1 MCGLRQHHEILFL
14 AKSQRQDLLEGNTFN
29 NALSFLFVGSVKMK
43 EGTMKKI
50 YQLSCEEVLKEVNSG
65 IHGIS
70 EEAAKQRLEIY
81 GKNVLTNEKKESVIQ
96 IFLKQFM
103 DLLVIV
109 LIIASMISMAV
120 GEVESA
126 TVILIV
132 IIMNAALGTIQSV
145 KAQKSLEGLKK
156 LSTPYTR
163 VNREGVIMEVLSD
176 EIVVGDIV
184 YVEAGDIVSADG
196 RIIESN
202 SLQINEASLTGEVES
217 VEKSVD
223 VINEEDCAIGD
234 QKNMAFS
241 SGLVTYGRGVIVVS
255 ATGMDTEIGRI
266 ADLMNQTKEKRTPLQ
281 QSLDDF
287 SKKLSMIII
296 LICILVFALNIIRQG
311 SLLDSFMFAVALAVA
326 AIPEALASIVTIVL
340 SISTQ
345 KMVKEH
351 AIMKNINAVETLGC
365 VSVICSDKTGT
376 LTQNKMSVEDIYM
389 NKTLTNIKEIDVNQ
403 QDYRFLSIM
412 GALCNDATITNE
424 QRIGDPTELAFIDL
438 IRLFNTTEIK
448 IRQTYERLSEL
459 PFDSQRKMM
468 STVHEFNNVKVM
480 FVKGAPDV
488 LLTRCSKVYLS
499 GNIIDIDEDIKD
511 DLYLQ
516 NEAFAKRGQRV
527 LSFAYKVIN
536 QKELNMNDE
545 NDLIFVGLV
554 SMIDP
559 PRVES
564 KEAVKNCF
572 VAGIKPI
579 MITGDHKV
587 TAKAIAKRIGIF
599 KEGDLCIDG
608 KQLNAMS
615 DQELNDKLAYISV
628 YARVAPEHKIRIVDA
643 WQKKG
648 NNVAMTGDG
657 VNDAPAL
664 KKADIGI
671 AMGITGTEVSK
682 DAASMILSDDNFSTI
697 VKAVVSGRNVYANI
711 KNAIAY
717 LLSGNFSGILS
728 VLYCSLLALPLPFM
742 PVHLLFI
749 NLVTDSLPAI
759 AIGMEPSNAYLL
771 YEKPRNQKESILNK
785 EVLKQIGFEGV
796 VIALSTMVAYYIGL
810 QINNATASTFAF
822 ATLCLARL
830 FHGFNCR
837 GKQSIFKLKLSTNK
851 YSIYAFVTGY
861 ILLNII
867 LLVPALH
874 SVFAVSKIATDQILM
889 INALA
894 FIPTVIIQFKKWVN
908 DRK

>member
-1 MCGLRQHHEILFL
+1 
-14 AKSQRQDLLEGNTFN
+14 
-29 NALSFLFVGSVKMK
+29 
-43 EGTMKKI
+43 MKKK
-50 YQLSCEEVLKEVNSG
+50 YQLNYEEVLKEVNSG
-65 IHGIS
+65 IYGLS
-70 EEAAKQRLEIY
+70 EEAVKQRLEIY
-81 GKNVLTNEKKESVIQ
+81 GKNVLINKKSES
-96 IFLKQFM
+96 IFQVFFKQFM

-109 LIIASMISMAV
+109 LIIASFISMIV
-120 GEVESA
+120 GEIESA
-126 TVILIV
+126 AVILIV
-132 IIMNAALGTIQSV
+132 ILMNAILGTIQSV

-163 VNREGVIMEVLSD
+163 VNREGIIMEVLSD

-196 RIIESN
+196 RVIESN

-217 VEKSVD
+217 VEKCID
-223 VINEEDCAIGD
+223 VIDEEDCAIGD

-241 SGLVTYGRGVIVVS
+241 SGLVTYGRGVFVVT

-266 ADLMNQTKEKRTPLQ
+266 ADLMNKTKEKRTPLQ
-281 QSLDDF
+281 QSLDEF
-287 SKKLSMIII
+287 SKKLSIIII
-296 LICILVFALNIIRQG
+296 LICLLVFILNIIRQG

-389 NKTLTNIKEIDVNQ
+389 NKTLTNIKEIDINQ
-403 QDYRFLSIM
+403 RDYRFLSIIT
-412 GALCNDATITNE
+412 ALCNDATITND
-424 QRIGDPTELAFIDL
+424 QRIGDPTELAFIDF
-438 IRLFNTTEIK
+438 IRLFRTTEIEVRK
-448 IRQTYERLSEL
+448 KYNRLSEL

-468 STVHEFNNVKVM
+468 STVHEFKNTIVM

-488 LLTRCSKVYLS
+488 LLTKCTKLYLFGKVIEI
-499 GNIIDIDEDIKD
+499 NEEIRD
-511 DLYLQ
+511 DLFLQ
-516 NEAFAKRGQRV
+516 NEVFAKRGQRV
-527 LSFAYKVIN
+527 LAFAYKVIN
-536 QKELNMNDE
+536 KQEISLNDE
-545 NDLIFVGLV
+545 NDLIFVSLV

-559 PRVES
+559 PRIES
-564 KEAVKNCF
+564 KEAVRNCF
-572 VAGIKPI
+572 IAGIKPI

-587 TAKAIAKRIGIF
+587 TAKAIAKRIGIY
-599 KEGDLCIDG
+599 KETDMCIDG

-615 DQELNDKLAYISV
+615 DQELDEKLAYISV
-628 YARVAPEHKIRIVDA
+628 YARVAPEHKIRIVEA

-648 NNVAMTGDG
+648 NHVAMTGDG

-759 AIGMEPSNAYLL
+759 AIGMEPSNAFLL
-771 YEKPRNQKESILNK
+771 YEKPRKQNESILNK
-785 EVLKQIGFEGV
+785 EVLKQIGFEGII
-796 VIALSTMVAYYIGL
+796 IAVATMIAYYIGL
-810 QINNATASTFAF
+810 QTNHATASTFAF

-837 GKQSIFKLKLSTNK
+837 GRQSIFKLKLTSNK
-851 YSIYAFVTGY
+851 YCIYAFITGY
-861 ILLNII
+861 FLLNLI
-867 LLVPALH
+867 LFVPALH
-874 SVFAVSKIATDQILM
+874 SVFAVSEIAYNQIFM
-889 INALA
+889 INVLALL
-894 FIPTVIIQFKKWVN
+894 PTIMIQFKKWTN
-908 DRK
+908 DKK

>member
-1 MCGLRQHHEILFL
+1 MEVSIGKEVIM
-14 AKSQRQDLLEGNTFN
+14 E
-29 NALSFLFVGSVKMK
+29 KMYRL
-43 EGTMKKI
+43 T
-50 YQLSCEEVLKEVNSG
+50 SEEVLKDVNSSTY
-65 IHGIS
+65 GIS
-70 EEAAKQRLEIY
+70 EEAAKQRLEVY
-81 GKNVLTNEKKESVIQ
+81 GRNVLTSEKSDNIMQ
-96 IFLKQFM
+96 IFIKQFM

-109 LIIASMISMAV
+109 LIIASIISMAV

-126 TVILIV
+126 IV
-132 IIMNAALGTIQSV
+132 IIVVIMMNALLGTMQTV
-145 KAQKSLEGLKK
+145 KAQKSLESLKK

-163 VNREGVIMEVLSD
+163 VNREGIIMEIRSD

-184 YVEAGDIVSADG
+184 YLEAGDIVSADG

-217 VEKSVD
+217 VEKITD
-223 VINEEDCAIGD
+223 VIEEDNCPIGD

-241 SGLVTYGRGVIVVS
+241 SGLVTYGRGIIVIT

-266 ADLMNQTKEKRTPLQ
+266 ATLMNQTKEKRTPLQ
-281 QSLDDF
+281 QNLDDF
-287 SKKLSMIII
+287 SRKLSLIII
-296 LICILVFALNIIRQG
+296 AICILVFALNMIRG
-311 SLLDSFMFAVALAVA
+311 GALLDSFMFAVALAVA

-345 KMVKEH
+345 KMVREH

-365 VSVICSDKTGT
+365 VSIICSDKTGT

-389 NKTLTNIKEIDVNQ
+389 NQTLTNVKEVKTDQ
-403 QDYRFLSIM
+403 YDYRFLSLM
-412 GALCNDATITNE
+412 GALCSDATITGT

-438 IRLFNTTEIK
+438 IRLFDTTEIEARNK
-448 IRQTYERLSEL
+448 YTRLYEL
-459 PFDSQRKMM
+459 PFDSERKLM
-468 STVHEFNNVKVM
+468 STVHEFDGKLVM

-488 LLTRCSKVYLS
+488 LLARCTHMYKNQEIMEMDSEMYD
-499 GNIIDIDEDIKD
+499 DIQF
-511 DLYLQ
+511 Q
-516 NEAFAKRGQRV
+516 NDAFAKRGQRV
-527 LSFAYKVIN
+527 LSFAYKIIN
-536 QKELNMNDE
+536 QKEIDIKAE
-545 NDLIFVGLV
+545 NDLTFVGLV

-572 VAGIKPI
+572 TAGIKPI

-587 TAKAIAKRIGIF
+587 TAKAIAKRIGIYRD
-599 KEGDLCIDG
+599 GDLCLDG
-608 KQLNAMS
+608 KELSAMS
-615 DQELNDKLAYISV
+615 DEQLNEKLPYISV

-643 WQKKG
+643 WQKRG

-697 VKAVVSGRNVYANI
+697 VKAVVTGRNVYANI

-728 VLYCSLLALPLPFM
+728 VLYCSLLGLPLPFM

-759 AIGMEPSNAYLL
+759 AIGMEPSNEYLL
-771 YEKPRNQKESILNK
+771 YEKPRDQKESILNK
-785 EVLKQIGFEGV
+785 TVLQQIGFEGAM
-796 VIALSTMVAYYIGL
+796 IAITTMIAYYLGL
-810 QINNATASTFAF
+810 SISNATASTFAF

-837 GKQSIFKLKLSTNK
+837 GKQSIFKLKLTSNK
-851 YSIYAFVTGY
+851 YSIYAFFAGY
-861 ILLNII
+861 VLLNMILLI
-867 LLVPALH
+867 PSLH
-874 SVFAVSKIATDQILM
+874 SIFAVSQINFQQILI

-894 FIPTVIIQFKKWVN
+894 FLPTIIIQFKKWVN
-908 DRK
+908 DKN